1 MASYLLNLIVEDH
14 SPAETPVML
23 EAQPMHWKDVTRAV
37 RSEEDPQRILD
48 LLRELNQSLELKAR
62 ELAKDLL
69 ETAA

>member
-1 MASYLLNLIVEDH
+1 
-14 SPAETPVML
+14 ML
-23 EAQPMHWKDVTRAV
+23 DAQPMYWKDVTRAV

-48 LLRELNQSLELKAR
+48 LLRELNQSLALKAR

>member
-1 MASYLLNLIVEDH
+1 
-14 SPAETPVML
+14 ML
-23 EAQPMHWKDVTRAV
+23 DAQPMHWKDVTRAV

-48 LLRELNQSLELKAR
+48 LLRELNQSLALKAR